1 MSLLTNNTSFL
12 KKFSALF
19 IGLVFVQIIN
29 FLFSLILPKYFSPTA
44 FAEFGIFTSI
54 VFIFIEIINAK
65 LDIAVMLG
73 KTEEEVKEIVNAS
86 FTIAILFSSILL
98 LLGIALYFLY
108 SKVYILLPII
118 ILLYGIHQPI
128 LVYLNKIEKYNT
140 ITFFRIIQVLVTSTI
155 TIYLGIQKTNHA
167 LIIGF
172 AIGLAFATFYLL
184 FYLLPKIN
192 ITQTKKVWKQY
203 DQFPKYGT
211 WSSLLNNI
219 SRNSIPILLAQF
231 FSKQFVGFYSYSTR
245 LLNAPT
251 GMYTSALS
259 QVYFKMAS
267 EQDKKTLKKSTRK
280 IIFTTFSISII
291 PTIIFLFFGKEI
303 FNLLF
308 SGEWL
313 EAGKITQ
320 YLILWYFLGVIV
332 SPISSI
338 LDVKNKLKFEF
349 NINFTLFASRLIAI
363 IIGGL
368 LHNFYLSIILFVT
381 VGIVIN
387 LYLLYYINYVILEE

>member
-1 MSLLTNNTSFL
+1 MSLLSNNTSFL

-19 IGLVFVQIIN
+19 IGLVLVQIIN

-44 FAEFGIFTSI
+44 FAEFGIFTSV

-73 KTEEEVKEIVNAS
+73 KTEKEAKEIVNAA
-86 FTIAILFSSILL
+86 FTIAVLFSSILL

-128 LVYLNKIEKYNT
+128 LVYLNKIEKYNAIT
-140 ITFFRIIQVLVTSTI
+140 IFRIIQVLFTSTF

-167 LIIGF
+167 LILGF
-172 AIGLAFATFYLL
+172 TIGLAAATFYLL
-184 FYLLPKIN
+184 FYLRPKIN
-192 ITQTKKVWKQY
+192 IEQTKKIWLQY
-203 DQFPKYGT
+203 DQFPKFGT

-267 EQDKKTLKKSTRK
+267 EQDNTTLKKSTQK
-280 IIFTTFSISII
+280 IILTTFFISII
-291 PTIIFLFFGKEI
+291 PTIILLIFGKEI
-303 FNLLF
+303 FYFLF

-349 NINFTLFASRLIAI
+349 KINFTLFASRIISI

-368 LHNFYLSIILFVT
+368 LHDFYLSILLFVG
-381 VGIVIN
+381 VGIAIN
-387 LYLLYYINYVILEE
+387 LYLLYYINFVILEE

>member
-1 MSLLTNNTSFL
+1 MSLLKNNSSFL
-12 KKFSALF
+12 KKFSTLF
-19 IGLVFVQIIN
+19 IGLVLVQIIN
-29 FLFSLILPKYFSPTA
+29 FSFSLILPKYFSPTA

-54 VFIFIEIINAK
+54 VFIFIEIANAK
-65 LDIAVMLG
+65 LDVAVMLG
-73 KTEEEVKEIVNAS
+73 NTNDEAKEIVNAS
-86 FTIAILFSSILL
+86 FTIAVLFSIILIPLGILL
-98 LLGIALYFLY
+98 YYIY
-108 SKVYILLPII
+108 SKIYILIPFIV
-118 ILLYGIHQPI
+118 LLYGIHQPI
-128 LVYLNKIEKYNT
+128 LVFLNKIEKYNA
-140 ITFFRIIQVLVTSTI
+140 ITFFRIIQVLFTSTI

-172 AIGLAFATFYLL
+172 TIGLAIATSYLFFFL
-184 FYLLPKIN
+184 IPKIN
-192 ITQTKKVWKQY
+192 IAQTKKAWKKF

-219 SRNSIPILLAQF
+219 SRNSIPILLAEF

-267 EQDKKTLKKSTRK
+267 VQDNTTLKKSTRK
-280 IIFTTFSISII
+280 IIFTTFIISII
-291 PTIIFLFFGKEI
+291 PTLIFLFFGKEI
-303 FNLLF
+303 FNFLF

-313 EAGKITQ
+313 EAGKVTQ

-332 SPISSI
+332 SPITVL

-349 NINFTLFASRLIAI
+349 SINFMLFTTRILAI

-368 LHNFYLSIILFVT
+368 LHDFYLAILLFVT
-381 VGIVIN
+381 VGIIIN
-387 LYLLYYINYVILEE
+387 AYLLYYINFVILEE